1 MMHVLDFVMWIV
13 LWIVIWQFMD
23 WKWKANTHKN

>member
-1 MMHVLDFVMWIV
+1 MHVLDFVMWIV